1 MKKFPRFR
9 KSEIDKW
16 LDKMKTPAIQPLP
29 NALPIK
35 IKMIKSATI
44 MTQKQKGIYKRGSVY
59 WIRYTGI
66 EGKTRYESSKSG
78 SIKVAEKLLVQ
89 RKNDVMEGKAPVK
102 EIVNYTFRELSV
114 HYLKLG

>member
-1 MKKFPRFR
+1 M
-9 KSEIDKW
+9 
-16 LDKMKTPAIQPLP
+16 A
-29 NALPIK
+29 
-35 IKMIKSATI
+35 
-44 MTQKQKGIYKRGSVY
+44 QKQRGIYKRGSVY

-114 HYLKLG
+114 HYLNWAKRQRSFKSKVGYIKQCYCATALPYFPDLGQ